1 MTLFRSLLA
10 GAVLLAAAPAFAGEC
25 PAGKQGVDVR
35 QPVTLAA
42 QGVTD
47 TVLASIPLSETR
59 CSSTAAPCA
68 CGG

>member
-42 QGVTD
+42 Q
-47 TVLASIPLSETR
+47 ASPIR
-59 CSSTAAPCA
+59 CSPRSR
-68 CGG
+68 